1 MRAGGTMVTDA
12 MTAAL
17 AAIARLVRQWNAGQA
32 MVNATYSAR
41 LRIQTVAATPS
52 RSSIVHW
59 MLEELGEPYEIHL
72 VSFKK
77 GENRTPEY
85 LAINPMGKVPTLRHR
100 DVVITEASAICA
112 YLADE
117 FPRAK
122 LNVPIGN
129 PRRGMY
135 LKWLFFG
142 PSCVEPAI
150 WEQAYPRKEPAPRA
164 ALGFGEFDTVV
175 DVLAKAAAAA
185 R

>member
-1 MRAGGTMVTDA
+1 
-12 MTAAL
+12 
-17 AAIARLVRQWNAGQA
+17 
-32 MVNATYSAR
+32 
-41 LRIQTVAATPS
+41 
-52 RSSIVHW
+52 
-59 MLEELGEPYEIHL
+59 MLEEGGAPYDIHL

-77 GENRTPEY
+77 GENRAPAY
-85 LAINPMGKVPTLRHR
+85 LAVNPMGQVPALRHR
-100 DVVITEASAICA
+100 DSVITEASAICA

-122 LNVPIGN
+122 LNVPVGN
-129 PRRGMY
+129 PKRGVY

-185 R
+185 RPYLLGEQFTAPDAGIGSGVRWGTLCQALQDRS